1 MKMTLP
7 NQLTALRMAL
17 TPVFVWLIL
26 SEHPT
31 LRLLGIIVFTIASLT
46 DLYDGYHARKYGET
60 TRWGAFMDPLAD
72 KILITSAFMVFVS
85 RGVIDLWMVVIVL
98 LRDVIVTALRLYAE
112 LKDKP
117 VMTSKSAK
125 LKTLFQNVLAYVLLL
140 LMLLSEKTLFGDAFA
155 DKATMMLYSPTVQHA
170 MLALTLFT
178 IYTGGSYIVENWQII
193 RYAYLGAR
201 DSARARG

>member
-1 MKMTLP
+1 MNMTLP

-17 TPVFVWLIL
+17 TPIFVWLIL
-26 SEHPT
+26 SERST

-46 DLYDGYHARKYGET
+46 DLYDGYHARKYGEV

-117 VMTSKSAK
+117 IITSKSAK
-125 LKTLFQNVLAYVLLL
+125 LKTLFQNALAYVLLL
-140 LMLLSEKTLFGDAFA
+140 LMLLSEKTLFGDSLA
-155 DKATMMLYSPTVQHA
+155 DNATAILYSPVVHYA

-178 IYTGGSYIVENWQII
+178 VYTGGSYIIENWQTI

-201 DSARARG
+201 DSASARG